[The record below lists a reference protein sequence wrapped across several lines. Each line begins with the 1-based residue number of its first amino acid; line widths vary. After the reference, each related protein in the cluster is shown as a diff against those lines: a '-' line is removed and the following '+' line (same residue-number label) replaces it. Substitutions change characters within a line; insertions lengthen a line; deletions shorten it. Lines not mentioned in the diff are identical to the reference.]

1 MRTHS
6 AGTGIRPRGFR
17 KGYYVLPLIAFA
29 ALLLS
34 GCSSTSG
41 GASKGEDS
49 GGKGGRG
56 GRGGGAVPVS
66 VVNASTRDVPVEINV
81 IGNVEAYATVG
92 IRAQVAGQLTNV
104 FFKEG
109 DFVEKGARLI
119 EIDRRSF
126 DATLNQAS
134 ANAARD
140 EATLG
145 QVQAN
150 LARDMARARYSDAN
164 ATRYAKLAEDGVL
177 SRDQAEQVR
186 ATADADAQAVAAD
199 KAAIESAK
207 AAMAASRAAV
217 ETARIQLGYTTIV
230 APIKGRTGA
239 LNVKPGNI
247 VTSTA
252 GATDLMTINQIEPI
266 FVTFTVPEINLP
278 TIRDHMARQKLVV
291 VAQVQGEVPVTE
303 MGTLS
308 FVDNSVD
315 ATTGAIK
322 LKATFANGDHKLWPG
337 QFVRVTLRLTTQ
349 TNAVVVP
356 NEAVQ
361 TGQDGTFVYVV
372 KSDQTVESRPIQ
384 PGTRV
389 DQVTVINTGLNAGE
403 VVVTEGQLR
412 LTPGARVSL
421 RGAGGSGAGGG
432 RAGRRGA
439 PGGAAGAGAPGG
451 KEGRGRGG
459 RSAGKG
465 QI

>member
-6 AGTGIRPRGFR
+6 ADRGIRLRGFR
-17 KGYYVLPLIAFA
+17 KGYCVLPLIAFA

-34 GCSSTSG
+34 GCSSANQA
-41 GASKGEDS
+41 ASKGEDS
-49 GGKGGRG
+49 GGKSGRG
-56 GRGGGAVPVS
+56 GRGAGAVPVS
-66 VVNASTRDVPVEINV
+66 VVTASTRDVPVEINV

-109 DFVEKGARLI
+109 DFVQKGAKLI

-126 DATLNQAS
+126 EATLNQAS

-164 ATRYAKLAEDGVL
+164 ATRYAKLAQDGVL

-230 APIKGRTGA
+230 APISGRTGA

-252 GATDLMTINQIEPI
+252 GATDLMTINQIEPV

-278 TIRDHMARQKLVV
+278 TIRDHMAHQKLVV
-291 VAQVQGEVPVTE
+291 VVQVQGNTPVTE
-303 MGTLS
+303 TGTLS
-308 FVDNSVD
+308 FVDNTVD
-315 ATTGAIK
+315 STTGAIK
-322 LKATFANGDHKLWPG
+322 LKATFVNHDRKLWPG
-337 QFVRVTLRLTTQ
+337 QFVRVTLRLSTQ

-384 PGTRV
+384 AGPRV
-389 DQVTVINTGLNAGE
+389 DQVTVVDTGIKPGE

-421 RGAGGSGAGGG
+421 RGAGGGAGAG
-432 RAGRRGA
+432 RAGRRSG
-439 PGGAAGAGAPGG
+439 PGGADGSSGPGG
-451 KEGRGRGG
+451 REGRGRGG
-459 RSAGKG
+459 RSAPKG
-465 QI
+465 DI

>member
-6 AGTGIRPRGFR
+6 ADRGIRPRGFR
-17 KGYYVLPLIAFA
+17 KGYCVLPLIAFA

-34 GCSSTSG
+34 GCSSTDG

-49 GGKGGRG
+49 GRKGGKGGRG
-56 GRGGGAVPVS
+56 AGAVPVS
-66 VVNASTRDVPVEINV
+66 VVTASTRDVPVEINV
-81 IGNVEAYATVG
+81 IGNVEAHATVG

-109 DFVEKGARLI
+109 DFVTKGAKLI

-126 DATLNQAS
+126 EATLNQAS

-164 ATRYAKLAEDGVL
+164 AIRYAKLAQDGVL

-217 ETARIQLGYTTIV
+217 ETAKIQLGYTTIV
-230 APIKGRTGA
+230 APISGRTGA

-266 FVTFTVPEINLP
+266 FVTFTVPEVNLP
-278 TIRDHMARQKLVV
+278 TIRDHMAHQKLVV
-291 VAQVQGEVPVTE
+291 VVQVQGDTPVTE
-303 MGTLS
+303 TGTLS
-308 FVDNSVD
+308 FVDNTVD

-322 LKATFANGDHKLWPG
+322 LKASFVNRDHKLWPG

-372 KSDQTVESRPIQ
+372 KSDQTVESRSIQ
-384 PGTRV
+384 PGPRV
-389 DQVTVINTGLNAGE
+389 DQVTVVNTGIKPGE

-421 RGAGGSGAGGG
+421 RGAGGSGAG
-432 RAGRRGA
+432 AGRRGG
-439 PGGAAGAGAPGG
+439 PGGAEGPSGRGG
-451 KEGRGRGG
+451 REGRGRGG
-459 RSAGKG
+459 RSAPKG
-465 QI
+465 EI